1 MVIVIMIIVPIVQW
15 LTIPPNRPEQGVPK
29 SGEGFI
35 DFIGQV
41 VYFIIIII
49 CRYYHYYNSIFVTRC
64 TRPRNSLAK
73 RVRSPS
79 TAGLP
84 SSYFFGVFIVY
95 WKLCYCILSM
105 EVVDYWRCI
114 WRKGI
119 LLLKQLQ
126 LWEAPFKPSAQHNF
140 KSNTSFGRSKNNTR
154 FITIIIITNTTIIT
168 NILVINIITINNTV
182 LKR

>member
-84 SSYFFGVFIVY
+84 SSYFLVFSLYIGNFVIAFCPWKWLITGVVFEERAS
-95 WKLCYCILSM
+95 YCWSSFSCGKHPLNHLRNTISNPTLHL
-105 EVVDYWRCI
+105 
-114 WRKGI
+114 G
-119 LLLKQLQ
+119 
-126 LWEAPFKPSAQHNF
+126 EAKITPDSSSSSSLGH
-140 KSNTSFGRSKNNTR
+140 GRPTAGMA
-154 FITIIIITNTTIIT
+154 
-168 NILVINIITINNTV
+168 
-182 LKR
+182 

>member
-41 VYFIIIII
+41 VYVIIIII
-49 CRYYHYYNSIFVTRC
+49 CRYYHYYNWIFYICHQVHKTKEQFGQEGPISVHC
-64 TRPRNSLAK
+64 
-73 RVRSPS
+73 RS
-79 TAGLP
+79 AVII
-84 SSYFFGVFIVY
+84 FFGVFIVY

-140 KSNTSFGRSKNNTR
+140 KSNTSFGRSKNNTIITIT
-154 FITIIIITNTTIIT
+154 ITIIIN
-168 NILVINIITINNTV
+168 NILTINIITINNTV